1 MTQTIKDPHFD
12 LSDLSDVPG
21 CEKYIQPLL
30 KCDPAIYKDQKELDS
45 HLADMCTA
53 MFNDGRDA
61 KYAAKVG
68 CLAHQKL
75 WFLKEHA
82 YDTSDVPECE
92 KYIQPL
98 LKCDPAIYKDQKEID
113 SRLADMCK
121 AMFDDGRD
129 AAYIAKVGCIAH
141 QRIWALKEN
150 A

>member
-30 KCDPAIYKDQKELDS
+30 KCDPAIYKDQKE
-45 HLADMCTA
+45 
-53 MFNDGRDA
+53 
-61 KYAAKVG
+61 
-68 CLAHQKL
+68 
-75 WFLKEHA
+75 
-82 YDTSDVPECE
+82 
-92 KYIQPL
+92 
-98 LKCDPAIYKDQKEID
+98 ID
-113 SRLADMCK
+113 SRLADMGK

-141 QRIWALKEN
+141 QRIWVLKEN